1 MIQEIIVVIDDTLH
15 SLEKVLIDI
24 LLCLLVFSLFLLIK
38 NLLMGGGLIVRLLRG
53 YYGGTR
59 PQRGIR
65 KGY

>member
-15 SLEKVLIDI
+15 CIEKVIIDI

-38 NLLMGGGLIVRLLRG
+38 NLLIGET
-53 YYGGTR
+53 YGGDLWGDR
-59 PQRGIR
+59 PQRSIR

>member
-15 SLEKVLIDI
+15 CIEKVIIDI

-38 NLLMGGGLIVRLLRG
+38 NLLIGKT
-53 YYGGTR
+53 YGGDLWGDLWGDRT
-59 PQRGIR
+59 QRGIR